1 MVLPSFFSKSSPK
14 KKRSSDDTTTKE
26 NLRPALSSTRS
37 SGKKSPTKLT
47 RDRESYRESR
57 PSSAHSSRSYTKSHN
72 PIRQQYPRD
81 THPLNLPPEERE
93 RRLSAMSMSDPLTP
107 MDVDQE
113 APAPELTSS
122 PPPDAPGA
130 FPDTNG
136 TDHANGTNGVGSP
149 VPPPHRTPATS
160 APPPKPTV
168 DAEQCKA
175 AGNKF
180 FKAKDYDKAI
190 KEYSKGADLIFA
202 LGLDRLSLNFQGC
215 QG

>member
-37 SGKKSPTKLT
+37 SGKKSPNKLT

-57 PSSAHSSRSYTKSHN
+57 PSSAPSSRSYTKSHN
-72 PIRQQYPRD
+72 RTGQQYPRD
-81 THPLNLPPEERE
+81 THPLNLPPEERQ

-113 APAPELTSS
+113 TPAPELTSS

-136 TDHANGTNGVGSP
+136 TDHANGANGVGSP
-149 VPPPHRTPATS
+149 VPPPHRTSATP
-160 APPPKPTV
+160 APPPKLTV

-202 LGLDRLSLNFQGC
+202 PGLDRLSLNFQGC